1 MERRITPVAD
11 VVALSQLVRLFRSL
25 RPDIVHAHTP
35 KGGLLGMIAARLAN
49 VAVRI
54 HHIHGLPHVTS
65 AGFKRRLLRTTERV
79 SCHVATRVL
88 CVSRSVREVVI
99 AEGLCDADRIEVL
112 AGGSVNGIDATG
124 RFRPPEGAGDKE
136 RARKALG
143 LPAKGLV
150 LGFVGR
156 IVRDK
161 GWGELAEAW
170 HSLRDRYPDLRLLV
184 VGPFEKR
191 DPVSEDVARLIRE
204 DPRITY
210 VGVQWN
216 TPPLYAAMDLVVLP
230 TYREGFPV
238 VPLEAAAMALP
249 VVATRIPGCVDAI
262 EDGVT
267 GTLVEARNA
276 QSWNGPLPPT
286 WETNSC
292 DDSMVRCTEACARI
306 VAGGDWRERWRS
318 SGGCCRPDRPVPR
331 RSRNRA
337 STAPTRSGR
346 LDRPRTRR

>member
-1 MERRITPVAD
+1 MERRITPVGD
-11 VVALSQLVRLFRSL
+11 LVALSRLVRLFRRL
-25 RPDIVHAHTP
+25 RPDIVHAHSP
-35 KGGLLGMIAARLAN
+35 KGGLLGMMASRLAN
-49 VAVRI
+49 VQVRV
-54 HHIHGLPHVTS
+54 HHVHGLPHVTS
-65 AGFKRRLLRTTERV
+65 VGFQRRLLRSTERV
-79 SCHVATRVL
+79 SCHAASAVL
-88 CVSRSVREVVI
+88 CVSRSVREVVV
-99 AEGLCDADRIEVL
+99 AEGICDADRIEVL

-124 RFRPPEGAGDKE
+124 RFRPPADAAGRD
-136 RARKALG
+136 RAREALG

-170 HSLRDRYPDLRLLV
+170 RGLRDRYPDLRLLV
-184 VGPFEKR
+184 AGPFEKR
-191 DPVSEDVARLIRE
+191 DPVSDDVARLITG

-276 QSWNGPLPPT
+276 AEL
-286 WETNSC
+286 E
-292 DDSMVRCTEACARI
+292 RALARYLSDEQLRRQHGAAARRRALESFSQEVI
-306 VAGGDWRERWRS
+306 WRETLAFY
-318 SGGCCRPDRPVPR
+318 R
-331 RSRNRA
+331 RLLK
-337 STAPTRSGR
+337 P
-346 LDRPRTRR
+346 